1 MDPTL
6 KSGTMSNRREIVD
19 GKILAVDA
27 EDRAR
32 ALAMFDVS
40 RETTERLDCFIDL
53 LLTWQRHTNLVGAST
68 IPSLWTRHVADS
80 LQLLAIAPKAQ
91 KSTAPVWVDL
101 GTGGGFPGL
110 VIACALAETPGACIH
125 LIESS
130 SKKARFLRD
139 AVRATYAPAIVHEDR
154 IETVASKL
162 AASAD
167 VVTARALAPLSDL
180 LALVAPFIEKG
191 AQALLMKGQDVDIE
205 LTAATK
211 YWNVVADIV
220 PSKTSPSGRILAVRG
235 LERREMPR
243 SGVSPS

>member
-1 MDPTL
+1 MDPML

-19 GKILAVDA
+19 GKFFAVDA

-40 RETTERLDCFIDL
+40 RETTERLDRFIDL
-53 LLTWQRHTNLVGAST
+53 LLTWQRHTNLIGAST

-80 LQLLAIAPKAQ
+80 LQLLALAPNAQ

-110 VIACALAETPGACIH
+110 VIACALAETPGARIH

-139 AVRATYAPAIVHEDR
+139 AVRETAAPAIVHEGR
-154 IETVASKL
+154 IETVAPKL
-162 AASAD
+162 ASTAD
-167 VVTARALAPLSDL
+167 VVTARALAPLSEL

-205 LTAATK
+205 LTTATK

-220 PSKTSPSGRILAVRG
+220 PSKTSPSGRILMVRRLG
-235 LERREMPR
+235 KREMPR
-243 SGVSPS
+243 SGFSPS